1 MLADIAYFNSPRTRQ
16 VYVSI
21 LRKSSIELGRNKGP
35 ARIEFRSFSRLRKKT
50 TARLNM
56 LSRFRDFRDKGRV
69 VVASAAAC
77 RSFPAQLGVDL
88 RRLHRQIPQAD

>member
-35 ARIEFRSFSRLRKKT
+35 ARIEFRSF
-50 TARLNM
+50 
-56 LSRFRDFRDKGRV
+56 RV
-69 VVASAAAC
+69 
-77 RSFPAQLGVDL
+77 QLIRAVKAN
-88 RRLHRQIPQAD
+88 PS

>member
-1 MLADIAYFNSPRTRQ
+1 MSSSSDGTIDPLA
-16 VYVSI
+16 
-21 LRKSSIELGRNKGP
+21 GCG
-35 ARIEFRSFSRLRKKT
+35 KT